1 MIINRDGNRERKT
14 MSRLG
19 RWTFTT
25 AAAALMLALAATA
38 DAAGTLRIGRDQ
50 DNTTFDPALTI
61 ANADIWIFDNMNA
74 NLVRVTRDGTGLEP
88 DLAEK
93 WTISDDG
100 KTYTFTM
107 RPGLK
112 FSDGSPITVADVK
125 FSLERTRDLETSV
138 MASMYKI
145 MTSVETPD
153 DHTVVIK
160 LDKPSAPLLATL
172 AMFSASIL
180 PQKAVEA
187 AGEDFGTKPVG
198 AGAFMLEEWKR
209 GDRAI
214 LVKNPNYWEAARVKL
229 DRIEWIIVPSDN
241 TRVLKLQAGEI
252 DAMIFVPFAM
262 IAQLKQDANVEVHLD
277 PSSREDHMLFNHTHK
292 PLDDQRVRQAI
303 CEAVDREAIVKS
315 VLFGSG
321 SVANSVIPAGALYY
335 NKDNPTCKFDPAH
348 AKTLLEQAGAKDL
361 TLKLLIVAGDVT
373 NEQAA
378 VIIKDS
384 LAKVGIDAEIAKEEA
399 GQQWTDIQAMDY
411 DLALSYWTNDIIDPD
426 EKVTFSLYGKDE
438 NKSYFTGY
446 SNPKVSDLI
455 DQGRVEMDP
464 AKRTAIYNEIQL
476 IAAHDVNWVD
486 LYYSPFRNASRK
498 TVKGFYQNPTGRF
511 MLEDT
516 EITQ

>member
-1 MIINRDGNRERKT
+1 
-14 MSRLG
+14 MSRI
-19 RWTFTT
+19 RRRTVF
-25 AAAALMLALAATA
+25 AAALAAAMTIGYVAAA

-50 DNTTFDPALTI
+50 DTVTFDPVITV
-61 ANADIWIFDNMNA
+61 ANADIWILDNMNA
-74 NLVRVTRDGTGLEP
+74 NLVRVTPDGTGLEP

-93 WTISDDG
+93 WTISDDA

-112 FSDGSPITVADVK
+112 FSDGSPLTVADVK
-125 FSLERTRDLETSV
+125 FSLERARDLETSV
-138 MASMYKI
+138 FGGMYKI

-160 LDKPSAPLLATL
+160 LDKPSAPLLSLL
-172 AMFSASIL
+172 AMFPASIT
-180 PQKAVEA
+180 PEKAVKEL
-187 AGEDFGTKPVG
+187 GEDFGSKPIG
-198 AGAFMLEEWKR
+198 AGAFKLEEWKR
-209 GDRAI
+209 GDRAV
-214 LVKNPNYWEAARVKL
+214 LVRNPNYWENARVKL
-229 DRIEWIIVPSDN
+229 DRVEWIIVPADN

-252 DAMIFVPFAM
+252 DAAIFVPFAM
-262 IAQLKQDANVEVHLD
+262 VDQLKQDPNIQVHLD
-277 PSSREDHMLFNHTHK
+277 PSSRSDQLLINHTHK
-292 PLDDQRVRQAI
+292 PLDDVKVRQAI
-303 CEAVDREAIVKS
+303 CEAIDREAIVKT
-315 VLFGSG
+315 VLFGNG
-321 SVANSVIPAGALYY
+321 SVANSVIPGGALYY

-348 AKTLLEQAGAKDL
+348 AKTLLGEAGVKDL
-361 TLKLLIVAGDVT
+361 KLKFLIVAGDVT

-384 LAKVGIDAEIAKEEA
+384 LAKAGIDAEIAKEEA

-411 DLALSYWTNDIIDPD
+411 DIALSYWTNDIIDPD
-426 EKVTFSLYGKDE
+426 EKIAFSLYGKDE

-446 SNPKVSDLI
+446 SNPKMTELI

-464 AKRTAIYNEIQL
+464 GKRAVIYNEIQL
-476 IAAHDVNWVD
+476 IASQDVNWVD